1 VFNNKAI
8 KLLVEMSCSYADGL
22 SPYEDKGKLGIP
34 EVKLL
39 IAESLII
46 YLT

>member
-1 VFNNKAI
+1 
-8 KLLVEMSCSYADGL
+8 MSCSYADGL

-39 IAESLII
+39 IIAEASIKCLNLIFDLLEI
-46 YLT
+46 